1 MLKWSRINYHP
12 NLPLGADGRRV
23 TAGPEHIRLSKDA
36 AREGMVLLKNEGGAL
51 PLRRGARVALFGK
64 GTYDYVKGGGGS
76 GDVTVPYTRNLADGI
91 KQYPDRVTLFEGTDA
106 FYGEYVRAQYAAGLA
121 PGTVAEPELPDAL
134 VERAAAFA
142 DVAIISISRFS
153 SEGWDRK
160 SAFDTIKEH
169 KGVWVDD
176 PKYHLTQALFPKGD
190 FYLTDGEAEVVR
202 KVKAAFGT
210 VIVVLNV
217 GGVFDTSFFR
227 DDPAIQAALMG
238 WQAGMEGGL
247 AEAELLLGVANPSGK
262 LADTFAATLEDYP
275 SSPNFY
281 ESDEYV
287 NYEDD
292 IYVGYRYFETI
303 PGAAAKVN
311 YPFGFGLSY
320 TTFAVEDASV
330 CEADGE
336 IVARATVVNTGDVPG
351 REVVQVYFSA
361 PQAKLG
367 VPARQLAGWKKTRLL
382 MPGDIQRVEIRFP
395 VTQMAAYDDTGKVQ
409 KSAWVLEAGEY
420 RFFLGTDV
428 RAPQADFVWTLD
440 KDRVV
445 EQLTQRMTPT
455 QLTRRMRPDGSYE
468 PVPTGEPF
476 DTDANALGRMP
487 DHEMD
492 GVTPA
497 VRAQAPYHLYGEAA
511 TQRLERNGQLIDV
524 AEGKMTLDAFIASLT
539 DEDLAW
545 LLGGQP
551 NAGVA
556 NTFGYGN
563 LPEHGVPNAMTA
575 DGPAGVRILPHVGVK
590 TTAFPCACLL
600 ACTWDSAL
608 TEAVGRAVGEEVKEN
623 NIAAWLAPGVNIHRN
638 PLCGRNFEYYSEDPL
653 LTGHLAGALVR
664 GVQSNGVAA
673 TVKHMALNNK
683 ETYRK
688 ESDSRA
694 TERAIREIYLRAF
707 EIIVK
712 QYDVWS
718 VMTSYNLINGHRAS
732 EYADMITGVLREEWG
747 FDGLVTTD
755 WWTSGE
761 HYKECAAGND
771 MKMGAGFPL
780 RLLEALRVGAL
791 KRSDMELA
799 AKHILGMI
807 LKLD

>member
-23 TAGPEHIRLSKDA
+23 TAGPEHIRVSKDA

-76 GDVTVPYTRNLADGI
+76 GDVTVPYTRNLAEGM

-106 FYGEYVRAQYAAGLA
+106 FYREHVRAQYAAGRE
-121 PGTVAEPELPDAL
+121 PGTVEEPELPDAL
-134 VERAAAFA
+134 VKDAAAFA
-142 DVAIISISRFS
+142 DAAVISVSRFS

-160 SAFDTIKEH
+160 SAFDRIEQH
-169 KGVWVDD
+169 KGVWVED

-190 FYLTDGEAEVVR
+190 FYLTDAEAAMVE

-227 DDPAIQAALMG
+227 DDPRIQAALMA
-238 WQAGMEGGL
+238 WQAGLEGGL

-281 ESDEYV
+281 ESDDFV

-292 IYVGYRYFETI
+292 IFVGYRYFETI
-303 PGAAAKVN
+303 PGAAEKVN

-320 TTFAVEDASV
+320 TTFALEDARA
-330 CEADGE
+330 CAEGGE
-336 IVARATVVNTGDVPG
+336 IVARATIVNTGDVPG
-351 REVVQVYFSA
+351 REVAQLYFSA
-361 PQAKLG
+361 PQGKLG
-367 VPARQLAGWKKTRLL
+367 KPARQLAGWKKTRLL
-382 MPGDIQRVEIRFP
+382 MPGEAQRVEIRFP
-395 VTQMAAYDDTGKVQ
+395 VERMASYDDLGKVRA
-409 KSAWVLEAGEY
+409 SAWLLEAGEY

-428 RAPQADFVWTLD
+428 RAPRLDFAWTLD
-440 KDRVV
+440 ETRVV
-445 EQLTQRMTPT
+445 EQLT
-455 QLTRRMRPDGSYE
+455 RRMAPSQLERRMLPDGGYE
-468 PVPTGEPF
+468 PLEQGEPF
-476 DTDANALGRMP
+476 DTDANALQRLTRP
-487 DHEMD
+487 EMD
-492 GVTPA
+492 GTSPA
-497 VRAQAPYHLYGEAA
+497 TRARASYHLYGAA
-511 TQRLERNGQLIDV
+511 ANRNRQFIEV
-524 AEGKMTLDAFIASLT
+524 AEGKLSLEEFISLLS

-563 LPEHGVPNAMTA
+563 LPQWGVPNTMTA
-575 DGPAGVRILPHVGVK
+575 DGPAGVRIQPQVGVK

-600 ACTWDSAL
+600 ACTWDEAL

-623 NIAAWLAPGVNIHRN
+623 NIGAWLAPGVNIHRN

-673 TVKHMALNNK
+673 TAKHLALNNK
-683 ETYRK
+683 ETNRK
-688 ESDSRA
+688 ECDSRA
-694 TERAIREIYLRAF
+694 SERAIREIYLKAF

-712 QYDVWS
+712 EYDVWS
-718 VMTSYNLINGHRAS
+718 IMTSYNLINGHRAS
-732 EYADMITGVLREEWG
+732 EYADMLNGILREEWG
-747 FDGLVTTD
+747 FEGLVTTD
-755 WWTSGE
+755 WWTYGE

-771 MKMGAGFPL
+771 MKMGCGYPE
-780 RLLEALRVGAL
+780 RLLKALEVGAL
-791 KRSDMELA
+791 TRGEMELA

>member
-1 MLKWSRINYHP
+1 MNKWSRINYHP
-12 NLPLGADGRRV
+12 NLPLGADGQKV
-23 TAGPEHIRLSKDA
+23 TASQAHILLSKNA

-51 PLRRGARVALFGK
+51 PLAIGAKAALFGK

-76 GDVTVPYTRNLADGI
+76 GDVVVPYTLCLAEGM
-91 KQYPDRVTLFEGTDA
+91 KRYPERVTLFAGTDD
-106 FYGEYVRAQYAAGLA
+106 FYRKHVEASYAAGRE
-121 PGTVAEPELPDAL
+121 PGAVEEPELPDEL
-134 VERAAAFA
+134 VARAAAFA
-142 DVAIISISRFS
+142 DTAIISISRFS

-160 SAFDTIKEH
+160 SAFDKIAEH
-169 KGVWVDD
+169 KGLWKDD
-176 PKYHLTQALFPKGD
+176 PRYALTQAMFPRGD
-190 FYLTDGEAEVVR
+190 FYLSDGEAAMVE
-202 KVKAAFGT
+202 KVKAAFKR

-217 GGVFDTSFFR
+217 GGVFDTSFFKDEPR
-227 DDPAIQAALMG
+227 IQAALMG

-351 REVVQVYFSA
+351 RAVVQVYFS
-361 PQAKLG
+361 
-367 VPARQLAGWKKTRLL
+367 
-382 MPGDIQRVEIRFP
+382 IQRVEIRFP

-707 EIIVK
+707 ELIVK